1 MKYSIN
7 IFASRK
13 IKFFLSEFLP
23 DYNLFFFDLDKIEAT
38 QKNIR
43 PSIIILNN
51 EIDLKIINLDKLSG
65 NFLVFSSHK
74 NINFSN
80 KNSYLKIPVS
90 ITKIKTSIENFIE
103 NLKINFHDISIENE
117 ILTNTRNNSFCY
129 LTKVEVEILS
139 YLICEKETTKD
150 YIKENILNIKNS
162 IQTNS
167 LESHLTRIRKK
178 MNQINTSIKI
188 HSKSDKLLIKI

>member
-1 MKYSIN
+1 M
-7 IFASRK
+7 
-13 IKFFLSEFLP
+13 
-23 DYNLFFFDLDKIEAT
+23 
-38 QKNIR
+38 
-43 PSIIILNN
+43 
-51 EIDLKIINLDKLSG
+51 KIINLDKLSG
-65 NFLVFSSHK
+65 NYLVLSSHK
-74 NINFSN
+74 SINFSN
-80 KNSYLKIPVS
+80 KNSFLKIPVS

-103 NLKINFHDISIENE
+103 NLKIYFHDISIENE
-117 ILTNTRNNSFCY
+117 ILTNIKNNSFCY
-129 LTKVEVEILS
+129 LTKVEAEILS

-178 MNQINTSIKI
+178 MNQINTSIQI

>member
-13 IKFFLSEFLP
+13 IKFFLSEFLS

-65 NFLVFSSHK
+65 NYLVLSSHK
-74 NINFSN
+74 SINFSN
-80 KNSYLKIPVS
+80 KNSFLKIPVS

-103 NLKINFHDISIENE
+103 NLKIYFHDISIENE
-117 ILTNTRNNSFCY
+117 ILTNIKNNSFCY
-129 LTKVEVEILS
+129 LTKVEAEILS

-178 MNQINTSIKI
+178 MNQINTSIQI